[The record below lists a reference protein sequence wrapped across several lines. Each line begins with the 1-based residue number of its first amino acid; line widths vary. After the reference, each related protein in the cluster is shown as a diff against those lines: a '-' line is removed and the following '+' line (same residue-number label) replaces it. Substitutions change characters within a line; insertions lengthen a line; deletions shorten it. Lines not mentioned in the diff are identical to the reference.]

1 MCFCTA
7 GFQVYTLHALL
18 AMKGLIKY
26 RCFHTIDCKFPVPFY
41 TIDCQFPVP
50 DCLSVSFI
58 HTDCDVTDAGRG
70 YGFALFRS
78 LFQPRN
84 IECVVL
90 L

>member
-26 RCFHTIDCKFPVPFY
+26 QCFH

-50 DCLSVSFI
+50 DCLLVSFM
-58 HTDCDVTDAGRG
+58 HTDSDVTDAGKG

-90 L
+90 F